1 MGHSSAAIFVNIYDG
16 DFTNEQGTKVLNS
29 MCKKCEASRMILTL
43 ENNLQVSRSHKRDIL
58 EFLRKKNE
66 FIEDDLKING
76 KPYKKP

>member
-1 MGHSSAAIFVNIYDG
+1 
-16 DFTNEQGTKVLNS
+16 
-29 MCKKCEASRMILTL
+29 MILTL

-58 EFLRKKNE
+58 EFLRKKNVE